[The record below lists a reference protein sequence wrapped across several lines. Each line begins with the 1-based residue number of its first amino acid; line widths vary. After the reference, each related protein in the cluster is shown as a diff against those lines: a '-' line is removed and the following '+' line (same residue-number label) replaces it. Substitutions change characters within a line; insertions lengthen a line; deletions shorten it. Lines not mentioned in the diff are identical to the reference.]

1 MAWMRKWLL
10 LSKATRRKQLMNM
23 RQILSGGLRIVIL
36 LAAAGVAAHAQCPG
50 GGLAVIVNKAN
61 PTESLSIAQLRKL
74 ILGDVRTWP
83 DKKPVVL
90 ISRDA
95 ASDVFKC
102 VLSSVVRMSDAEYRR
117 YIVGAEFRGGD
128 PLAVKMVGS
137 GAGAAKIIAGS
148 AGSIA
153 VVQAAELP
161 AIAAMVR
168 VVKISGKSPGEA
180 GYPL

>member
-1 MAWMRKWLL
+1 
-10 LSKATRRKQLMNM
+10 
-23 RQILSGGLRIVIL
+23 
-36 LAAAGVAAHAQCPG
+36 
-50 GGLAVIVNKAN
+50 
-61 PTESLSIAQLRKL
+61 
-74 ILGDVRTWP
+74 
-83 DKKPVVL
+83 
-90 ISRDA
+90 
-95 ASDVFKC
+95 
-102 VLSSVVRMSDAEYRR
+102 MSDAEYRR

>member
-1 MAWMRKWLL
+1 M
-10 LSKATRRKQLMNM
+10 SN
-23 RQILSGGLRIVIL
+23 GLRIVIL
-36 LAAAGVAAHAQCPG
+36 LAVTGLVARAQCAG
-50 GGLAVIVNKAN
+50 GGLAVVVNKAN
-61 PTESLSIAQLRKL
+61 PTESMSIAQLRKL

-102 VLSSVVRMSDAEYRR
+102 VLSSIVRMSDAEYHR
-117 YIVGAEFRGGD
+117 YIVGAEFRGGE
-128 PLAVKMVGS
+128 PLAVRTVGS
-137 GAGAAKIIAGS
+137 GAGAAKVIAGS
-148 AGSIA
+148 PGSIA
-153 VVQAAELP
+153 VVQVGELP
-161 AIAAMVR
+161 AIALSVR

>member
-1 MAWMRKWLL
+1 M
-10 LSKATRRKQLMNM
+10 
-23 RQILSGGLRIVIL
+23 SGSLRIVIL
-36 LAAAGVAAHAQCPG
+36 LAAAGFASAQCPG
-50 GGLAVIVNKAN
+50 GGLAVVVNKAN
-61 PTESLSIAQLRKL
+61 PTESMSIAQLRKL

-90 ISRDA
+90 VSREA

-102 VLSSVVRMSDAEYRR
+102 VLSSVVRMSDAEYHR
-117 YIVGAEFRGGD
+117 YIVGAEFRGGE
-128 PLAVKMVGS
+128 PLAVRTVSS
-137 GAGAAKIIAGS
+137 GAGAAKVIAGS

-153 VVQAAELP
+153 VVQVSELP
-161 AIAAMVR
+161 SIAATVR